1 MCLLVCPESDTSAHV
16 TAMGNLKQK
25 SSVLCGAEKLYRAL
39 HFIEKNISKV
49 CTNNGTRLLQPQECP
64 GLLPP
69 PLGMA
74 GAHKSNSTGNA
85 ARLVSRTSWHPMLW
99 GAPRWCWAPQTG
111 AAGRGC
117 AGWRDSGGH
126 LFLTPSPRKL
136 CPADSK
142 QLTFEDRD
150 KMQLNDEG
158 RSRVSRPHTSG
169 VSLCSFLTQNQ
180 VEPK

>member
-25 SSVLCGAEKLYRAL
+25 SSVLRGAEKLYRAL

-49 CTNNGTRLLQPQECP
+49 CTNNWHEAAAAP
-64 GLLPP
+64 GAPGPP
-69 PLGMA
+69 PSRSGN
-74 GAHKSNSTGNA
+74 GWAHKSNSAGNA
-85 ARLVSRTSWHPMLW
+85 ARLVPRTPWHPMLW

-126 LFLTPSPRKL
+126 LFLTLSPRKL

-150 KMQLNDEG
+150 KMQLKRRRDPTHQE
-158 RSRVSRPHTSG
+158 SAFA
-169 VSLCSFLTQNQ
+169 LF
-180 VEPK
+180 

>member
-49 CTNNGTRLLQPQECP
+49 CTNNWHQAAAAP
-64 GLLPP
+64 GAPGPP
-69 PLGMA
+69 PSPSGNGWGTQIKQHRKCCLAGVPHFMA
-74 GAHKSNSTGNA
+74 
-85 ARLVSRTSWHPMLW
+85 PMLW

-111 AAGRGC
+111 AAGQGC

-158 RSRVSRPHTSG
+158 RSRVPYPTHEESAFA
-169 VSLCSFLTQNQ
+169 LF
-180 VEPK
+180 